1 MGIFFSCLGSV
12 VGTGN
17 TWRFP
22 RVVATCSEREG
33 SLVFLMVW
41 FIMLYL
47 WSVPITL
54 VEYSMGRFTRCSI
67 LGSVC
72 KFLGTKAF
80 WLGGWYAA
88 VVMFVSAYYCVVVG
102 WCVYY
107 TFLSVVVELPSDENE
122 GLAAFSHL
130 VRETYWPVIIHVL
143 CAGVCGICL
152 YGGIRRI
159 EKVNLVLVPLLLS
172 LLLFTLAWSLTRE
185 YAEVGIQFL
194 FTPAWSSFSKPG
206 VWIAAASQ
214 NAFDTAAGYGI
225 LTTLASYFTQDKGAV
240 RYGVLLPTMNNAV
253 SLVCALT
260 IYSTVFATLI
270 QASPTYTKS
279 AILRIIQSTGPGSTG
294 LTFIWMP
301 VLFSKLGRTGR
312 VLCFMFFLCLV
323 CAGLST
329 LISNVQ
335 VYFLILLELG
345 VSRRITVV
353 ICVLW
358 IICCGLPSS
367 LSLEFLTNQDDVWG
381 YALIVS
387 GFMFAMLVILYG
399 PMRYRRVVVNDFGTH
414 DWNLPFLWVPLITVA
429 VPLIGLTL
437 VGWWIHDMIVFD
449 SDWRELNWNSLSSIL
464 LEWFALILVLLL
476 VNGVVLWK
484 RFNPYKD
491 QVDEDIPP
499 ND

>member
-1 MGIFFSCLGSV
+1 MPSKRLETSCAQNATKPITLSVEGEEQAISTSDNRQPVMSNEEHDTFKSSMGIFFSCLGSV

-54 VEYSMGRFTRCSI
+54 VEYTMGRFTRCSI

-107 TFLSVVVELPSDENE
+107 TFLFVVVELPSDENE
-122 GLAAFSHL
+122 GLAAFNHL
-130 VRETYWPVIIHVL
+130 VRALAECVYNYETFF
-143 CAGVCGICL
+143 A
-152 YGGIRRI
+152 
-159 EKVNLVLVPLLLS
+159 
-172 LLLFTLAWSLTRE
+172 
-185 YAEVGIQFL
+185 
-194 FTPAWSSFSKPG
+194 SFSKPG
-206 VWIAAASQ
+206 LWIAAASQ

-225 LTTLASYFTQDKGAV
+225 LTTLASYFTRDKGAV

-253 SLVCALT
+253 
-260 IYSTVFATLI
+260 
-270 QASPTYTKS
+270 
-279 AILRIIQSTGPGSTG
+279 R
-294 LTFIWMP
+294 MP
-301 VLFSKLGRTGR
+301 VLFSKLGLAGR

-345 VSRRITVV
+345 
-353 ICVLW
+353 
-358 IICCGLPSS
+358 
-367 LSLEFLTNQDDVWG
+367 
-381 YALIVS
+381 
-387 GFMFAMLVILYG
+387 
-399 PMRYRRVVVNDFGTH
+399 
-414 DWNLPFLWVPLITVA
+414 
-429 VPLIGLTL
+429 
-437 VGWWIHDMIVFD
+437 
-449 SDWRELNWNSLSSIL
+449 
-464 LEWFALILVLLL
+464 
-476 VNGVVLWK
+476 
-484 RFNPYKD
+484 
-491 QVDEDIPP
+491 
-499 ND
+499 